1 MNKKITSE
9 EQFYKMTETPV
20 GKLILTLA
28 VPTIISAL
36 ISVIYNTVDTFFV
49 AKINKSAAA
58 GVGVVFTIMS
68 VIQAFGYG
76 IGMGAGS
83 LISVVLGEKKKSEA
97 DKYASS
103 AVIEAFFFGTVV
115 GTVGLIFS
123 EPILKVLGCSETM
136 LPYAEGYALFIF
148 IAAPINCAAFV
159 LNNALRAEGNTTL
172 AMIGIGIGGV
182 INVILDPIFI
192 FTLDMGT
199 MGASLATGVGQA
211 VSFIVLLVPYLIKKS
226 VVNVSFKNISKNIK
240 TYGKIFSTGIPTVF
254 RQGLGAVS
262 SALLNIQA
270 VTYGDAAVAA
280 ITISNKIYMFVRN
293 LVLGIGHGYQPVAGY
308 NYGAGRNDR
317 VKKGFY
323 FTCLLG
329 TAACVVC
336 AALLGFFAEGVMKL
350 FSTERDVIGIGKTA
364 LIAGCAV
371 MPFLAFSTYANQTLQ
386 SLGFKFSATLLASCR
401 QGIFFIPVIL
411 IMPRLVGILG
421 IQLAQPIS
429 DFLTFAVSLPY
440 MIVFFK
446 KRMQDNVDKIVK
458 AGGKPE
464 LNVVSNA
471 AFTEEST
478 DDSDAE

>member
-1 MNKKITSE
+1 MN
-9 EQFYKMTETPV
+9 
-20 GKLILTLA
+20 L
-28 VPTIISAL
+28 
-36 ISVIYNTVDTFFV
+36 
-49 AKINKSAAA
+49 
-58 GVGVVFTIMS
+58 
-68 VIQAFGYG
+68 
-76 IGMGAGS
+76 S
-83 LISVVLGEKKKSEA
+83 L
-97 DKYASS
+97 
-103 AVIEAFFFGTVV
+103 
-115 GTVGLIFS
+115 
-123 EPILKVLGCSETM
+123 
-136 LPYAEGYALFIF
+136 
-148 IAAPINCAAFV
+148 
-159 LNNALRAEGNTTL
+159 
-172 AMIGIGIGGV
+172 
-182 INVILDPIFI
+182 
-192 FTLDMGT
+192 
-199 MGASLATGVGQA
+199 
-211 VSFIVLLVPYLIKKS
+211 
-226 VVNVSFKNISKNIK
+226 KNISKNIK

-323 FTCLLG
+323 FTCFLG

-350 FSTERDVIGIGKTA
+350 FSTEQDVIEIGKVA

-386 SLGFKFSATLLASCR
+386 SLGFKLSATLLASCR

-411 IMPRLVGILG
+411 FMPKLVGISG

-440 MIVFFK
+440 MIAFFK
-446 KRMQDNVDKIVK
+446 KHMNGNTDKAVT
-458 AGGKPE
+458 ASSQE
-464 LNVVSNA
+464 LNAVSDTV
-471 AFTEEST
+471 FTEENI
-478 DDSDAE
+478 DDTKTE